1 MVNEVG
7 KIIRNTLLSHGAV
20 LLPSVGTLYIARKS
34 AASIAMNRVA
44 CPEYRIEYTSDRKAI
59 SVVDA
64 IAKYASLSID
74 GAKDIYML
82 WLDKVRK
89 NDVVEI
95 FSVGTLRN
103 KSFIADDEFIAAINP
118 CKGEIVAIT
127 KQRRRNNMVALYI
140 AISAAIIAIAVG
152 AYIFLYPK
160 SDNSNNIA
168 TESPEITI
176 VATEIPTTDS
186 KYNYKIIATNDVS
199 TSDSDIVTEVA
210 EKENVDIIIEN
221 DHPWFEHE
229 NIRHYVVVGSYSS
242 KRNAENAL
250 NDINSRNIPD
260 VSCYRFMRGK
270 MHTLAIYGSS
280 DLAACEEFVALHKRD
295 FPQAWVY
302 SVEEN

>member
-34 AASIAMNRVA
+34 AASIAKNRVA

-74 GAKDIYML
+74 GAEDIYML
-82 WLDKVRK
+82 WLDKVRQ

-127 KQRRRNNMVALYI
+127 KQRRRNNRVALYI
-140 AISAAIIAIAVG
+140 AIFAVIIAIAVG
-152 AYIFLYPK
+152 AYIFLRPK
-160 SDNSNNIA
+160 SNNSNNVV
-168 TESPEITI
+168 TESPETTI
-176 VATEIPTTDS
+176 VATEIPTTES
-186 KYNYKIIATNDVS
+186 KNNYKIIATNDIS
-199 TSDSDIVTEVA
+199 ISDSDIATEVV
-210 EKENVDIIIEN
+210 EEENVDIIIE
-221 DHPWFEHE
+221 DGRPWFEHE

-250 NDINSRNIPD
+250 NDIKSLNIPD
-260 VSCYRFMRGK
+260 VSCHRFMRGK

-280 DLAACEEFVALHKRD
+280 DLAACEEFVTLHKRD

>member
-34 AASIAMNRVA
+34 AASIAKNRVA
-44 CPEYRIEYTSDRKAI
+44 CPEYRIEYTSDRKTI

-74 GAKDIYML
+74 GAEDIYML

-127 KQRRRNNMVALYI
+127 KQRRRNNRVALYI

-221 DHPWFEHE
+221 DRPWFEHE

-250 NDINSRNIPD
+250 NDINSQNIPD

>member
-34 AASIAMNRVA
+34 AASIAKNRVA

-74 GAKDIYML
+74 GAEDIYML

-127 KQRRRNNMVALYI
+127 KQRRRNNRVALCI

-210 EKENVDIIIEN
+210 EKESVDIIIEN
-221 DHPWFEHE
+221 DRPWFEHE

-250 NDINSRNIPD
+250 NDINSQNIPD

>member
-1 MVNEVG
+1 MNE
-7 KIIRNTLLSHGAV
+7 RNKRDHRLF
-20 LLPSVGTLYIARKS
+20 
-34 AASIAMNRVA
+34 AASIAKNRVA
-44 CPEYRIEYTSDRKAI
+44 CPEYRIEYTSDRKTI

-74 GAKDIYML
+74 GAEDIYML

-127 KQRRRNNMVALYI
+127 KQRSRNNRVALYI

-168 TESPEITI
+168 TDSPEITI

-221 DHPWFEHE
+221 DRPWFEHE

-250 NDINSRNIPD
+250 NDINSQNIPD

>member
-34 AASIAMNRVA
+34 AASIAKNRVA
-44 CPEYRIEYTSDRKAI
+44 CPEYRIEYTSDRKTI

-74 GAKDIYML
+74 GAEDIYML

-127 KQRRRNNMVALYI
+127 KQRSRNNRVALYI

-168 TESPEITI
+168 TDSPEITI

-221 DHPWFEHE
+221 DRPWFEHE

-250 NDINSRNIPD
+250 NDINSQNIPD